1 MIYIIALIS
10 IFLGSIAQY
19 FLKKGMNLVSLN
31 EEVITIIRK
40 IIFNGYIINGIACYI
55 LSLLF
60 WLYVLS
66 KLELSKAY
74 PMVSLGYVFTTILG
88 YLLLNE
94 SITVNK
100 VIGIIFIIA
109 GVCFI
114 TK

>member
-10 IFLGSIAQY
+10 IFLGSIAQF
-19 FLKKGMNLVSLN
+19 FLKKGMNLVNLN
-31 EEVITIIRK
+31 DEIFITIKR
-40 IIFNGYIINGIACYI
+40 IIFNGYIISGITCYI

-60 WLYVLS
+60 WLFVLS

-88 YLLLNE
+88 YSLLNE
-94 SITVNK
+94 SITINK
-100 VIGIIFIIA
+100 IIGIIFIIA